1 MSSEFCTSQAEYGI
15 NGLANKG
22 SVANH
27 MDNSQRKL
35 NSYGSPKGTNEEISV
50 QKTMLE

>member
-1 MSSEFCTSQAEYGI
+1 MSSEFYTSQTEYGV
-15 NGLANKG
+15 NELANKG

-35 NSYGSPKGTNEEISV
+35 NSYGSPKGTEEEVSV
-50 QKTMLE
+50 QKTILE